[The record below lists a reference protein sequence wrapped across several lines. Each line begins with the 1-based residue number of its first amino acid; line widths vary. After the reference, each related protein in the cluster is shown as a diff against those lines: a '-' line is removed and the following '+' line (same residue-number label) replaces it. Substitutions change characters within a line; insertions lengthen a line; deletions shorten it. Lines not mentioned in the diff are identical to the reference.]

1 MPIHIKGDKG
11 FNSLGSYVEKLLR
24 VKGQAQ
30 MSTVMVNKE
39 SQKQVKRMTSGEFRV
54 NPQTCFTKNYSG
66 NRKPGNVENVF
77 LLHCFLPETS

>member
-30 MSTVMVNKE
+30 MSTVTVNKA
-39 SQKQVKRMTSGEFRV
+39 SQKDGGRGEDDQWRILSESANLFY
-54 NPQTCFTKNYSG
+54 QKLQQ
-66 NRKPGNVENVF
+66 K
-77 LLHCFLPETS
+77 

>member
-30 MSTVMVNKE
+30 MSTVTVNKA
-39 SQKQVKRMTSGEFRV
+39 SQKRWGGGRMTSGEF
-54 NPQTCFTKNYSG
+54 
-66 NRKPGNVENVF
+66 
-77 LLHCFLPETS
+77 